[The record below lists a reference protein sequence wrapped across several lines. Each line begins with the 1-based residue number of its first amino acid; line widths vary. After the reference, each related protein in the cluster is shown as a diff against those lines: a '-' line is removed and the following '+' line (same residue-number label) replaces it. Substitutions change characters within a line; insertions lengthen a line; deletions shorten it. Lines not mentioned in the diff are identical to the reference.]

1 MQGIGSLCV
10 FCGSSPGHDPRFI
23 ANARTL
29 GRLLGESEV
38 RLVYGG
44 GHTGMMGALAD
55 ATLDAG
61 GAVTG
66 VIPGHLIR
74 RELAHEGVE
83 LVVVGSMHERK
94 QRMFELAD
102 GFAVLPGGVGTL
114 DETFEIITWKQL
126 GLHDKPIVV
135 VDVAGYWQALDGIVA
150 AAAAAGFASPATRG
164 LYTVVDD
171 VAEVLPTL
179 ARLPAPALRTDTGR
193 L

>member
-1 MQGIGSLCV
+1 VQGIGSLCV